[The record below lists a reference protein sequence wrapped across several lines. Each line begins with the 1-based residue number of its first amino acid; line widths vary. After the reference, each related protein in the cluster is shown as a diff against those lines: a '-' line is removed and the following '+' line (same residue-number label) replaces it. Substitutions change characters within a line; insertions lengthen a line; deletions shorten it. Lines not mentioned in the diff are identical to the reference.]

1 MSDIV
6 ILGAGRFALE
16 LATYLQDIE
25 PAAVVRHLIVP
36 DEPAGDAAP
45 AAAWPAQGLDPRYR
59 YVLGVADIALRQK
72 LIDGHFSDGR
82 LLAPNF
88 IHPSV
93 RHRLDL
99 RASRGNVIAAD
110 CHVGVNT
117 RIGSW
122 NMINYHCSVGHHS
135 QLGDNNFLSPH
146 FNAGNSVTLGNRC
159 FIGLSTVVTPQT
171 VIEDDVTI
179 QAGCTLSECIPAHSH
194 CTSTARQKIL
204 QLV

>member
-1 MSDIV
+1 MSAIV

-16 LATYLQDIE
+16 LASYLQEIE
-25 PAAVVRHLIVP
+25 PSAVVRHLAVQGESEVAAVV
-36 DEPAGDAAP
+36 EP
-45 AAAWPAQGLDPRYR
+45 WPTDDLDVRDR
-59 YVLGVADIALRQK
+59 YVLGVADITLRQT
-72 LIDGHFSDGR
+72 LIDAYFSDGR
-82 LLAPNF
+82 LSAPNF

-99 RASRGNVIAAD
+99 GASRGNVIAAD
-110 CHVGVNT
+110 CHIGVNT
-117 RIGSW
+117 RVGSW

-146 FNAGNSVTLGNRC
+146 FNAGNSITLGSRC

-171 VIEDDVTI
+171 VIEDDVTV
-179 QAGCTLSECIPAHSH
+179 QAGCTLSDCIPAHSH

>member
-25 PAAVVRHLIVP
+25 PSAVVRHLAVQG
-36 DEPAGDAAP
+36 EVEGNVAPAGP
-45 AAAWPAQGLDPRYR
+45 WPAQGLENRYR
-59 YVLGVADIALRQK
+59 YVLGVADIALRQT
-72 LIDGHFSDGR
+72 LIDAYFSDGR
-82 LLAPNF
+82 LSVPNF

-99 RASRGNVIAAD
+99 RVSRGNVIAAD
-110 CHVGVNT
+110 CHVGINT

-146 FNAGNSVTLGNRC
+146 FNAGNSITLGSRC

-171 VIEDDVTI
+171 VIEDDVTV

>member
-1 MSDIV
+1 MSAIV

-16 LATYLQDIE
+16 LASYLQEIE
-25 PAAVVRHLIVP
+25 PSAVVRHLAVQ
-36 DEPAGDAAP
+36 DEGEVAAVVE
-45 AAAWPAQGLDPRYR
+45 AWPADVLDEGDR
-59 YVLGVADIALRQK
+59 YVLGVSDITLRQT
-72 LIDGHFSDGR
+72 LIDAYFSDGR
-82 LLAPNF
+82 LSAPNF

-99 RASRGNVIAAD
+99 SASRGNVIAAD
-110 CHVGVNT
+110 CHMGVNT

-146 FNAGNSVTLGNRC
+146 FNAGNSITLGSRC

-171 VIEDDVTI
+171 VIEDDVTV
-179 QAGCTLSECIPAHSH
+179 QAGCTLSDCIPAYSH